1 MWVSLCSWIADIE
14 YKCDAIYCIYSPGGK
29 TKYIYIYKKHYKKCV
44 KHKIDT
50 LENNTF

>member
-1 MWVSLCSWIADIE
+1 MLFTVYTVLEEKQKI
-14 YKCDAIYCIYSPGGK
+14 
-29 TKYIYIYKKHYKKCV
+29 YIYIYKKKHYKKCV

>member
-1 MWVSLCSWIADIE
+1 MLFTVYTVLEEKQNI
-14 YKCDAIYCIYSPGGK
+14 
-29 TKYIYIYKKHYKKCV
+29 YIYIKKHYKKCV

>member
-1 MWVSLCSWIADIE
+1 MLFTVYTVLEEKQNIS
-14 YKCDAIYCIYSPGGK
+14 KNK
-29 TKYIYIYKKHYKKCV
+29 TVQKCV